1 MDRQRMD
8 AGRKLDRE
16 QLINH
21 AVAFEPALP
30 AERLRHNIDPEMG
43 LAAGPVP
50 GVTGVILRLVLDVQ
64 ALRRKR
70 GVELLGDLIFHQH
83 GV

>member
-8 AGRKLDRE
+8 AARKLRCQ

-43 LAAGPVP
+43 LAARPVA
-50 GVTGVILRLVLDVQ
+50 GVAFVVL
-64 ALRRKR
+64 
-70 GVELLGDLIFHQH
+70 
-83 GV
+83 